1 MQTWVRGA
9 EEEVGDLL
17 LQEATAGT
25 GDALQSDGPP
35 GRHRPRTAWV
45 AAVGLV
51 GHCRH
56 AVGL

>member
-1 MQTWVRGA
+1 MRGA

-45 AAVGLV
+45 AAGGPV